1 MEISGST
8 VIVGA
13 YYCANDVG
21 RVYVFTKQGTKW
33 PQVADL
39 EASDPDDREWS
50 VRPPSHPVLRFEEG
64 VVLRI
69 APVLLGVREAG
80 RERTSVGPVLFR
92 TRRSV

>member
-1 MEISGST
+1 MTVSGPS
-8 VIVGA
+8 
-13 YYCANDVG
+13 C
-21 RVYVFTKQGTKW
+21 
-33 PQVADL
+33 
-39 EASDPDDREWS
+39 
-50 VRPPSHPVLRFEEG
+50 PPSHPVLRFEEG